1 MLAGLEV
8 QKQVI
13 SREKERDEETERD
26 EKREKKNEK
35 REPMTIQC

>member
-8 QKQVI
+8 QKQVF